1 MTIPQISTN
10 PEWMQLALYAGG
22 AAVLLILIFNIPYIG
37 RILRSLFS
45 FGILAFCLFLLFQQ
59 APFDPNLSKLNDKLG
74 LDSQQV
80 SGEEVRIRIA
90 RDGHFWANVTING
103 VERRM
108 LIDSGATI
116 TAISAETAQRA
127 AVEKS
132 ANILPVVLQTANGAV
147 QAETGTIKR
156 LALGNI
162 EARDLNVVIS
172 PALGNMDVLGMNFL
186 SQLASWGVQD
196 GTLILVPKK
205 AQPAAQ
211 SNGNP
216 TGAAR

>member
-59 APFDPNLSKLNDKLG
+59 APFDPNLSRLNDKLG

-80 SGEEVRIRIA
+80 SGEEVRIRMA
-90 RDGHFWANVTING
+90 QDGHFWANVTING

-132 ANILPVVLQTANGAV
+132 TNILPVVLQTANGAV
-147 QAETGTIKR
+147 QAETGTIGR
-156 LALGNI
+156 LVLGNI

-186 SQLASWGVQD
+186 SQLASWGVRD

-205 AQPAAQ
+205 IDAPA
-211 SNGNP
+211 SP

>member
-156 LALGNI
+156 LVLGNI

-205 AQPAAQ
+205 VGTA
-211 SNGNP
+211 GDP

>member
-59 APFDPNLSKLNDKLG
+59 APFDPNLSRLNDQLG

-80 SGEEVRIRIA
+80 SGEEVRIRIS
-90 RDGHFWANVTING
+90 RDGHFWANATING

-116 TAISAETAQRA
+116 TAISADTAQRA
-127 AVEKS
+127 AVDKS
-132 ANILPVVLQTANGAV
+132 ANLLPVVLQTANGAV
-147 QAETGTIKR
+147 QAETGTIGS
-156 LALGNI
+156 LVLGNI

-186 SQLASWGVQD
+186 SQLASWSVQD

-205 AQPAAQ
+205 ADT
-211 SNGNP
+211 SSDP

>member
-1 MTIPQISTN
+1 MTIPQMTTN
-10 PEWMQLALYAGG
+10 PEWLQLALYAGG

-59 APFDPNLSKLNDKLG
+59 APFDPNPSTLNDKLG
-74 LDSQQV
+74 QDSQQV

-156 LALGNI
+156 LVLGNI

-205 AQPAAQ
+205 VGAAAQ
-211 SNGNP
+211 SSGTAP
-216 TGAAR
+216 

>member
-59 APFDPNLSKLNDKLG
+59 APFDPNLSRLNDQLG

-80 SGEEVRIRIA
+80 SGEEVRIRIS
-90 RDGHFWANVTING
+90 RDGHFWANATING

-116 TAISAETAQRA
+116 TAISADTAQRA
-127 AVEKS
+127 AVDKS
-132 ANILPVVLQTANGAV
+132 ANLLPVVLQTANGAV
-147 QAETGTIKR
+147 QAETGTIDS
-156 LALGNI
+156 LILGNI

-205 AQPAAQ
+205 VGAA
-211 SNGNP
+211 GDP
-216 TGAAR
+216 TGAGR

>member
-45 FGILAFCLFLLFQQ
+45 FAILAFCLFLLFQQ

-80 SGEEVRIRIA
+80 SGEEVRIRLA
-90 RDGHFWANVTING
+90 RDGHFWANVTLNG

-147 QAETGTIKR
+147 QAETGTIER
-156 LALGNI
+156 LVLGNI

-205 AQPAAQ
+205 VDAAAQP
-211 SNGNP
+211 SG
-216 TGAAR
+216 TER

>member
-59 APFDPNLSKLNDKLG
+59 APFDPNLSRLNDQLG

-80 SGEEVRIRIA
+80 SGEEVHIRIS
-90 RDGHFWANVTING
+90 RDGHFWANATING

-116 TAISAETAQRA
+116 TAISADTAQRA
-127 AVEKS
+127 AVDKS
-132 ANILPVVLQTANGAV
+132 ANLLPVVLQTANGAV
-147 QAETGTIKR
+147 QAETGTIGS
-156 LALGNI
+156 LVLGNI

-186 SQLASWGVQD
+186 SQLASWSVQD

-205 AQPAAQ
+205 ADT
-211 SNGNP
+211 SSDP

>member
-37 RILRSLFS
+37 RILRALFS

-59 APFDPNLSKLNDKLG
+59 APFDPNLSRLNDQLG

-80 SGEEVRIRIA
+80 SGEEVRIRMA

-103 VERRM
+103 LERRM

-147 QAETGTIKR
+147 QAETGTIER
-156 LALGNI
+156 LVLGNI
-162 EARDLNVVIS
+162 EAQGLNVVIS

-205 AQPAAQ
+205 VDAAAR
-211 SNGNP
+211 P
-216 TGAAR
+216 MGAAR

>member
-74 LDSQQV
+74 LDIQQV
-80 SGEEVRIRIA
+80 SGEEVRIRLA

-127 AVEKS
+127 AVDKS
-132 ANILPVVLQTANGAV
+132 ANLLPIILQTANGAV
-147 QAETGTIKR
+147 RAETGTIGS
-156 LALGNI
+156 LVLGNI

-211 SNGNP
+211 SPANP
-216 TGAAR
+216 TGAKQ

>member
-1 MTIPQISTN
+1 MTIPQISAN

-59 APFDPNLSKLNDKLG
+59 APFDPNLSQLNDKLG

-80 SGEEVRIRIA
+80 SGDEVRIRIA
-90 RDGHFWANVTING
+90 RDGHFWANATING
-103 VERRM
+103 IERRM

-116 TAISAETAQRA
+116 TAISADTAQRA
-127 AVEKS
+127 AVDKS
-132 ANILPVVLQTANGAV
+132 ANLLPIVLQTANGAV
-147 QAETGTIKR
+147 RAETGTIGS
-156 LALGNI
+156 LVLGNI

-186 SQLASWGVQD
+186 SQLASWSVQD

-205 AQPAAQ
+205 VGAGASQ
-211 SNGNP
+211 

>member
-1 MTIPQISTN
+1 MTIPQMTTN
-10 PEWMQLALYAGG
+10 PEWLQLALYAGG

-156 LALGNI
+156 LVLGNI

-205 AQPAAQ
+205 VGAAAQ
-211 SNGNP
+211 SSGTAP
-216 TGAAR
+216 